1 MVNHIKKFKK
11 RLITSLILLFLFFL
25 PPILVSSYQDEIYF
39 EAQGVPEAEVAIVF
53 GAGVKTNGQPSDVL
67 KDRLKT
73 AAALYKEGK
82 VEKILVSGDN
92 RFENYN
98 EPEAMYNYLVGTS
111 GVAKEDVMQDF
122 AGRRTF
128 DTCIRAKEIWGIE
141 KAILVTQEFHL
152 KRAIFTCEGVGVES
166 VGMSA
171 TLQPYMKDEQF
182 QLRER
187 MAVYKAFFD
196 VYIWTPEYLGGEQG

>member
-1 MVNHIKKFKK
+1 MVNHIKKFRKK
-11 RLITSLILLFLFFL
+11 LIIALVLVGIFSL

-39 EAQGVPEAEVAIVF
+39 EVESVPEAQVAIVF

-73 AAALYKEGK
+73 AAALYKAGK

-128 DTCIRAKEIWGIE
+128 DTCIRAKEIFKVE

-152 KRAIFTCEGVGVES
+152 KRAIFTCEGVGIES
-166 VGMSA
+166 VGLSA
-171 TLQPYMKDEQF
+171 TLQPYVKDEQF
-182 QLRER
+182 KLRER

-196 VYIWTPEYLGGEQG
+196 VYIWEPEYLGGE

>member
-1 MVNHIKKFKK
+1 MVNHFKKFKK
-11 RLITSLILLFLFFL
+11 RLITSLVLLFLFFL
-25 PPILVSSYQDEIYF
+25 PPILVESYQDEIYF
-39 EAQGVPEAEVAIVF
+39 EVASVPEGEVAIVF

-73 AAALYKEGK
+73 AAALYKAGK

-128 DTCIRAKEIWGIE
+128 DTCIRAKEIFKVE

-166 VGMSA
+166 VGLSA
-171 TLQPYMKDEQF
+171 TLQPYVKDAQF
-182 QLRER
+182 LLRER

-196 VYIWTPEYLGGEQG
+196 VYIWQPEYLGGE